1 MEDFPKIPGY
11 KIVSELG
18 SGAVA
23 IVYLG
28 IQEKLERKVAIKVM
42 EETTLQ
48 KNKEISKRFVREAK
62 TAANLSHSNIIQI
75 FDAGKEDRYSYIVME
90 YLEESLRDRQ
100 MRSPRYKIVPDTAL
114 DIVGDMMGA
123 LDYAHLRGIYH
134 RDIKPDNIMF
144 RQDGT
149 PVLLDFGIA
158 RIFDPSEDLTKS
170 KMSMGTTYYMSPEQ
184 CRAQK
189 DLDGRSDVYSLGVVL
204 FEMLTGEKPYKGETP
219 GLITSQH
226 LDKPVPALPEEL
238 SIYQPLIDKM
248 MAKNREKRISSR
260 PELMQL
266 IGEISKSPIGPPW
279 ESLES
284 SPLPDTNPPSFQNIE
299 FTTSTSQ
306 PTPKYS
312 ILRQSI
318 ITIKSIL
325 NKSPDFIKEK
335 LVVFIDYPLRKKI
348 VLGVL
353 PLAVVFFLFFILFF
367 NQGKGLK
374 EKQAAALTGKKQNT
388 VVQEGLL
395 NGDPDKGK
403 QHRESMKLANQHFD
417 NALEILK
424 KLENTS
430 NTREVKEL
438 EIKIKQSKDTKFNE
452 LYSNARLYFENKDYL
467 KAKENILLAKQI
479 KKTPAL
485 LSLEKDINNQ
495 LEEIEKNL
503 KQVEKDDQ
511 TYVTATS
518 KNTVADYRKYLVEF
532 PQGRHVREITQK
544 LKKLNEST
552 QKQSKVKL
560 RAEYKTLDKN
570 NVESMIKQ
578 HDFFDNIMNELGD
591 FESYYEKLKMGVSPV
606 VIDHKTDLM
615 WYDGESAEM
624 VTFKNAEKWLKNLN
638 KNDYGG
644 YSDWRF
650 PTLEEATSLLR
661 NKKNENG
668 MHIDPIFSGN
678 SPIIWTNDRFRSN
691 NLWVILFNAGI
702 VEISHQDKTSQ
713 VRPVRSLE

>member
-1 MEDFPKIPGY
+1 MEDFPEIPGY

-23 IVYLG
+23 VVYLG

-48 KNKEISKRFVREAK
+48 KNRQVSKRFIREAK
-62 TAANLSHSNIIQI
+62 TAASLSHSNIIQI
-75 FDAGKEDRYSYIVME
+75 FDAGKEGRYYYIVME
-90 YLEESLRDRQ
+90 YLEESLRERQ
-100 MRSPRYKIVPDTAL
+100 MHSPKYKIVPDMAL
-114 DIVGDMMGA
+114 DIVADIMRA
-123 LDYAHLRGIYH
+123 LDYAHLKGIYH

-158 RIFDPSEDLTKS
+158 RIFDSSEDLTKS

-204 FEMLTGEKPYKGETP
+204 YEMLTGEKPYKGETP

-226 LDKPVPALPEEL
+226 LDKPIPMLPEEL
-238 SIYQPLIDKM
+238 NIYQPLIDKM

-266 IGEISKSPIGPPW
+266 IGEIPKRSMVIPRESWEALPPPGTTP
-279 ESLES
+279 
-284 SPLPDTNPPSFQNIE
+284 PLFQDMD

-312 ILRQSI
+312 ILKQSI
-318 ITIKSIL
+318 KTIKSIL
-325 NKSPDFIKEK
+325 NKSLGFIEEK

-348 VLGVL
+348 ARGILLLIG
-353 PLAVVFFLFFILFF
+353 VFFVIFILYF
-367 NQGKGLK
+367 NQGKGSK
-374 EKQAAALTGKKQNT
+374 EKEVPTLSGKSQSI
-388 VVQEGLL
+388 VQEDAL
-395 NGDPDKGK
+395 NGEQGK
-403 QHRESMKLANQHFD
+403 EKHYRESLTQASQHFD
-417 NALEILK
+417 QALEILK
-424 KLENTS
+424 ELENTN
-430 NTREVKEL
+430 NTQEVKEL
-438 EIKIKQSKDTKFNE
+438 EKKINEYKEAKFNE
-452 LYSNARLYFENKDYL
+452 FLTNAGIYFENKDYL

-479 KKTPAL
+479 KTTPGL
-485 LSLEKDINNQ
+485 LSLEKELDNQ
-495 LEEIEKNL
+495 LQEIEENRQQL
-503 KQVEKDDQ
+503 EKDDQ
-511 TYVTATS
+511 TYAAATS

-532 PQGRHVREITQK
+532 SQGRHVEEITQK
-544 LKKLNEST
+544 LKELNENT

-560 RAEYKTLDKN
+560 RAEHKTLDKN

-578 HDFFDNIMNELGD
+578 YDFFDNLMNDLGN
-591 FESYYEKLKMGVSPV
+591 FESSYEKLDMGVSPV

-615 WYDGESAEM
+615 WYDGESTGKM
-624 VTFKNAEKWLKNLN
+624 TFNGAEKWLKNLN
-638 KNDYGG
+638 KNSYGG

-650 PTLEEATSLLR
+650 PTLEEAASLLR
-661 NKKNENG
+661 SKKNDKG
-668 MHIDPIFSGN
+668 LHIDPIFSGN
-678 SPIIWTNDRFRSN
+678 LSIIWTNDRFRLN
-691 NLWVILFNAGI
+691 NLWIILFPAGI
-702 VEISHQDKTSQ
+702 VEVSDEDKTSQ
-713 VRPVRSLE
+713 VLPVRSL

>member
-1 MEDFPKIPGY
+1 MEDFPEIPGY

-28 IQEKLERKVAIKVM
+28 IQEKLQRKVAIKVM

-48 KNKEISKRFVREAK
+48 KNKQVAKRFVREAK
-62 TAANLSHSNIIQI
+62 TAASLSHSNIIQI
-75 FDAGKEDRYSYIVME
+75 FDAGKEDRYYYIVME
-90 YLEESLRDRQ
+90 FLEESLRERQ
-100 MRSPRYKIVPDTAL
+100 MHSPRYKIIPDMAL
-114 DIVGDMMGA
+114 DIVGDIMRA
-123 LDYAHLRGIYH
+123 LDYAHLKGIYH

-158 RIFDPSEDLTKS
+158 RIFDSSEELTKS
-170 KMSMGTTYYMSPEQ
+170 KMSVGTTYYMSPEQ

-226 LDKPVPALPEEL
+226 LDKPVPELPEEL

-248 MAKNREKRISSR
+248 MAKNRDKRISSR

-266 IGEISKSPIGPPW
+266 IGEIPKRSIVPSRESW
-279 ESLES
+279 ESPT
-284 SPLPDTNPPSFQNIE
+284 SPETTPPSFQDMD

-306 PTPKYS
+306 PVPKYS
-312 ILRQSI
+312 ILKRSI
-318 ITIKSIL
+318 RTIKSIL
-325 NKSPDFIKEK
+325 PNFLGFIKAK
-335 LVVFIDYPLRKKI
+335 LTVFSDYPLMKKLL
-348 VLGVL
+348 LGIF
-353 PLAVVFFLFFILFF
+353 PLAVVFFLIFILFL
-367 NQGKGLK
+367 NQGKVLK
-374 EKQAAALTGKKQNT
+374 EKEASTITGKTQYPVIQEDTLN
-388 VVQEGLL
+388 VQQDTGE
-395 NGDPDKGK
+395 
-403 QHRESMKLANQHFD
+403 HYRESLKQANLHFD

-424 KLENTS
+424 KLENTN
-430 NTREVKEL
+430 NTQEVKEL
-438 EIKIKQSKDTKFNE
+438 GKKIKEYKDAKFNE
-452 LYSNARLYFENKDYL
+452 FLTNAGIYFENKDYS

-479 KKTPAL
+479 KKTPGL
-485 LSLEKDINNQ
+485 LALEKDINNQ
-495 LEEIEKNL
+495 LQEIEKNL
-503 KQVEKDDQ
+503 QQIEKDDQ
-511 TYVTATS
+511 SYVTATS
-518 KNTVADYRKYLVEF
+518 KNTVAEYRKYLVEF
-532 PQGRHVREITQK
+532 PRGRHVEEITQK
-544 LKKLNEST
+544 LKKLNENT
-552 QKQSKVKL
+552 QKRSTVKL

-578 HDFFDNIMNELGD
+578 HDFFDNIVNEPGN
-591 FESYYEKLKMGVSPV
+591 FEGNYERLEIGVSPV

-615 WYDGESAEM
+615 WYDGESTGKM
-624 VTFKNAEKWLKNLN
+624 TFNGAEKWLKNLN

-650 PTLEEATSLLR
+650 PTLEEAASLLR
-661 NKKNENG
+661 SKKNEKG

-678 SPIIWTNDRFRSN
+678 STIVWTNDRFRSN
-691 NLWVILFNAGI
+691 NLWIILFNAGI
-702 VEISHQDKTSQ
+702 AQISHQDKTSQ
-713 VRPVRSLE
+713 VLPVRSLE